1 METQSTQHGLMQIF
15 SALGVAADTKLSST
29 GDLETQGFS
38 SLLSGLL
45 PGDSGQPL
53 PLEDEG
59 LPHLGQVLPLEL
71 LTPNSLG
78 VSSAAANLGVLNPEV
93 SNDVGFSPDASNA
106 GAFNTGASLL
116 LSPAAETENIP
127 EVSAVNDQ
135 SSNLL
140 EQQGFYAQS
149 LVSSLIDQK
158 IVSSNGNALTA
169 TGVATESS
177 KTAPAMS
184 PYLNQGTATGMLSA
198 SELEAEAKI
207 NDRFLGSEST
217 SPLGSPKKSTLEL
230 MATPQTPVTLNS
242 PSAPEAS
249 INFALALNEDPTSQ
263 SLDELID
270 GEVLE
275 KGEFEAKSNSLE
287 RKQDDQT
294 LKLTKGQQAWGDAL
308 TERITMNAAKDIK
321 QVTIHLDPP
330 ELGSLEL
337 KLHIKDDQQTQVHV
351 QVQNHQVKE
360 ALESSAHRLRDML
373 AGQGLELSEFD
384 VQADSGRG
392 DQSYDSEQRQGEGQA
407 QDSDASQNAGNE
419 ISVEIAKPKNNNIL
433 DTFV

>member
-15 SALGVAADTKLSST
+15 SAGVAADPKLS
-29 GDLETQGFS
+29 GIEGLGEQGFS
-38 SLLSGLL
+38 SVLSGLL
-45 PGDSGQPL
+45 PDKAGQPM

-59 LPHLGQVLPLEL
+59 LPHLGQALPLEAL
-71 LTPNSLG
+71 ASNSLLINTS
-78 VSSAAANLGVLNPEV
+78 VSNTDVLNT
-93 SNDVGFSPDASNA
+93 DASNSD
-106 GAFNTGASLL
+106 TSLL
-116 LSPAAETENIP
+116 LNPIAEGESVTEASTENETP
-127 EVSAVNDQ
+127 
-135 SSNLL
+135 SNLL
-140 EQQGFYAQS
+140 EQQGFYEQS

-158 IVSSNGNALTA
+158 TVSSQANTLNAA
-169 TGVATESS
+169 AVATESS
-177 KTAPAMS
+177 KS
-184 PYLNQGTATGMLSA
+184 PSVMTQHLNQNTTFAIMTA
-198 SELEAEAKI
+198 SELEDEGELSE
-207 NDRFLGSEST
+207 RFLGSEST
-217 SPLGSPKKSTLEL
+217 STSATSKKSTLEL
-230 MATPQTPVTLNS
+230 MTTPQAPVALKTLT
-242 PSAPEAS
+242 SAEANIS
-249 INFALALNEDPTSQ
+249 LALALNEDPTSQ

-270 GEVLE
+270 GEMIE
-275 KGEFEAKSNSLE
+275 KGELEAKSNSLE

-294 LKLTKGQQAWGDAL
+294 LKLSKGQQAWGDAL

-384 VQADSGRG
+384 VQADTGRG
-392 DQSYDSEQRQGEGQA
+392 DQSA
-407 QDSDASQNAGNE
+407 FDSDSQQGKEQSPDSDTFQQEGEE
-419 ISVEIAKPKNNNIL
+419 ISVDIAKAKNNNIL

>member
-15 SALGVAADTKLSST
+15 SAGVAADPKLS
-29 GDLETQGFS
+29 GIEGLGEQGFS
-38 SLLSGLL
+38 SVLSGLL
-45 PGDSGQPL
+45 PDKAGQPM

-59 LPHLGQVLPLEL
+59 LPHLGQALPLEAL
-71 LTPNSLG
+71 ASNSLLINTS
-78 VSSAAANLGVLNPEV
+78 VSNTDVLNTDV
-93 SNDVGFSPDASNA
+93 SNSD
-106 GAFNTGASLL
+106 TSLL
-116 LSPAAETENIP
+116 LNPIAEGESVTEASTGNETP
-127 EVSAVNDQ
+127 
-135 SSNLL
+135 SNLL

-158 IVSSNGNALTA
+158 TVSSQANTLSAVA
-169 TGVATESS
+169 VATESS
-177 KTAPAMS
+177 KS
-184 PYLNQGTATGMLSA
+184 PSVMAQHLNQNTTPDIMTASDLEDEG
-198 SELEAEAKI
+198 ELNE
-207 NDRFLGSEST
+207 RFLGSEST
-217 SPLGSPKKSTLEL
+217 STSATSKKSTLEL
-230 MATPQTPVTLNS
+230 MTTPQAPVALKTLT
-242 PSAPEAS
+242 SAEAN
-249 INFALALNEDPTSQ
+249 INLALALNEDPTSQ

-270 GEVLE
+270 GEMIE
-275 KGEFEAKSNSLE
+275 KGELEAKSNSLE

-294 LKLTKGQQAWGDAL
+294 LKLSKGQQAWGDAL

-384 VQADSGRG
+384 VQADTGRG
-392 DQSYDSEQRQGEGQA
+392 DQSA
-407 QDSDASQNAGNE
+407 FDSDSQQGKEQSPDSDTFQQEGEE
-419 ISVEIAKPKNNNIL
+419 ISVDIAKAKNNNIL

>member
-15 SALGVAADTKLSST
+15 SAGVAADPKLS
-29 GDLETQGFS
+29 GIEGLGEQGFS
-38 SLLSGLL
+38 SVLSGLL
-45 PGDSGQPL
+45 PDKAGQPM

-59 LPHLGQVLPLEL
+59 LPHLGQALPLEAL
-71 LTPNSLG
+71 ASNSLLINTS
-78 VSSAAANLGVLNPEV
+78 VSNTDVLNT
-93 SNDVGFSPDASNA
+93 DASNSD
-106 GAFNTGASLL
+106 TSLL
-116 LSPAAETENIP
+116 LNPIAEGESVTEASTENETP
-127 EVSAVNDQ
+127 
-135 SSNLL
+135 SNLL

-158 IVSSNGNALTA
+158 TVSSQANTLSAVA
-169 TGVATESS
+169 VATESS
-177 KTAPAMS
+177 KSLSVMAQH
-184 PYLNQGTATGMLSA
+184 LNQNTTPDIMTASDLEDEG
-198 SELEAEAKI
+198 ELNE
-207 NDRFLGSEST
+207 RFLGSEST
-217 SPLGSPKKSTLEL
+217 STSATSKKSTLEL
-230 MATPQTPVTLNS
+230 MTTPQAPVALKTLT
-242 PSAPEAS
+242 SAEAN
-249 INFALALNEDPTSQ
+249 INLALALNEDPTSQ

-270 GEVLE
+270 GEMIE
-275 KGEFEAKSNSLE
+275 KGELEAKSNSLE

-294 LKLTKGQQAWGDAL
+294 LKLSKGQQAWGDAL

-384 VQADSGRG
+384 VQADTGRG
-392 DQSYDSEQRQGEGQA
+392 DQSA
-407 QDSDASQNAGNE
+407 FDSDSQQGKEQSPDSDTFQQEGEE
-419 ISVEIAKPKNNNIL
+419 ISVDIAKAKNNNIL

>member
-15 SALGVAADTKLSST
+15 SAGVAADPKLS
-29 GDLETQGFS
+29 GIEGLGEQGFS
-38 SLLSGLL
+38 SVLSGLL
-45 PGDSGQPL
+45 PDKAGQPM

-59 LPHLGQVLPLEL
+59 LPHLGQALPLEAL
-71 LTPNSLG
+71 ASNSLLINTS
-78 VSSAAANLGVLNPEV
+78 VSNTDVLNT
-93 SNDVGFSPDASNA
+93 DASNSD
-106 GAFNTGASLL
+106 TSLL
-116 LSPAAETENIP
+116 LNPIAEGESVTEASTENETP
-127 EVSAVNDQ
+127 
-135 SSNLL
+135 SNLL

-158 IVSSNGNALTA
+158 TVSSQANTLSAVA
-169 TGVATESS
+169 VATESS
-177 KTAPAMS
+177 KSLSVMAQH
-184 PYLNQGTATGMLSA
+184 LNQNTTPDIMTASDLEDEG
-198 SELEAEAKI
+198 ELNE
-207 NDRFLGSEST
+207 RFLGSEST
-217 SPLGSPKKSTLEL
+217 STSATSKKSTLEL
-230 MATPQTPVTLNS
+230 MTTPQAPVALKTLT
-242 PSAPEAS
+242 SAEANIS
-249 INFALALNEDPTSQ
+249 LALALNEDPTSQ

-270 GEVLE
+270 GEMIE
-275 KGEFEAKSNSLE
+275 KGELEAKSNSLE

-294 LKLTKGQQAWGDAL
+294 LKLSKGQQAWGDAL

-384 VQADSGRG
+384 VQADTGRG
-392 DQSYDSEQRQGEGQA
+392 DQSA
-407 QDSDASQNAGNE
+407 FDSDSQQGKEQSPDSDTFQQEGEE
-419 ISVEIAKPKNNNIL
+419 ISVDIAKAKNNNIL

>member
-15 SALGVAADTKLSST
+15 SAGVAADPKLS
-29 GDLETQGFS
+29 GIEGLGEQGFS
-38 SLLSGLL
+38 SVLSGLL
-45 PGDSGQPL
+45 PDKAGQPM

-59 LPHLGQVLPLEL
+59 LPHLGQALPLEAL
-71 LTPNSLG
+71 ASNSLLINTS
-78 VSSAAANLGVLNPEV
+78 VSNTDVLNTDV
-93 SNDVGFSPDASNA
+93 SNSD
-106 GAFNTGASLL
+106 TSLL
-116 LSPAAETENIP
+116 LNPIAEGESVTEASTENETP
-127 EVSAVNDQ
+127 
-135 SSNLL
+135 SNLL

-158 IVSSNGNALTA
+158 TVSSQANTLSAVA
-169 TGVATESS
+169 VATESS
-177 KTAPAMS
+177 KSLSVMAQH
-184 PYLNQGTATGMLSA
+184 LNQNTTPDIMTASDLEDEG
-198 SELEAEAKI
+198 ELNE
-207 NDRFLGSEST
+207 RFLGSEST
-217 SPLGSPKKSTLEL
+217 STSATSKKSTLEL
-230 MATPQTPVTLNS
+230 MTTPQAPVALKTLT
-242 PSAPEAS
+242 SAEAN
-249 INFALALNEDPTSQ
+249 INLALALNEDPTSQ

-270 GEVLE
+270 GEMIE
-275 KGEFEAKSNSLE
+275 KGELEAKSNSLE

-294 LKLTKGQQAWGDAL
+294 LKLSKGQQAWGDAL

-384 VQADSGRG
+384 VQADTGRG
-392 DQSYDSEQRQGEGQA
+392 DQSA
-407 QDSDASQNAGNE
+407 FDSDSQQGKEQSPDSDTFQQEGEE
-419 ISVEIAKPKNNNIL
+419 ISVDIAKAKNNNIL

>member
-1 METQSTQHGLMQIF
+1 M
-15 SALGVAADTKLSST
+15 
-29 GDLETQGFS
+29 
-38 SLLSGLL
+38 
-45 PGDSGQPL
+45 
-53 PLEDEG
+53 
-59 LPHLGQVLPLEL
+59 
-71 LTPNSLG
+71 G

>member
-15 SALGVAADTKLSST
+15 SAGVAADPKLS
-29 GDLETQGFS
+29 GIEGLGEQGFS
-38 SLLSGLL
+38 SVLSGLL
-45 PGDSGQPL
+45 PDKAGQPM

-59 LPHLGQVLPLEL
+59 LPHLGQALPLEAL
-71 LTPNSLG
+71 ASNSLLINTS
-78 VSSAAANLGVLNPEV
+78 VSNTDVLNT
-93 SNDVGFSPDASNA
+93 DASNSD
-106 GAFNTGASLL
+106 TSLL
-116 LSPAAETENIP
+116 LNPIAEGESVTEASTENETP
-127 EVSAVNDQ
+127 
-135 SSNLL
+135 SNLL

-158 IVSSNGNALTA
+158 TVSSQANTLNAA
-169 TGVATESS
+169 AVATESS
-177 KTAPAMS
+177 KS
-184 PYLNQGTATGMLSA
+184 PSVMTQHLNQNTTFAIMTA
-198 SELEAEAKI
+198 SELEDEGELSE
-207 NDRFLGSEST
+207 RFLGSEST
-217 SPLGSPKKSTLEL
+217 STSATSKKSTLEL
-230 MATPQTPVTLNS
+230 MTTPQAPVALKTLT
-242 PSAPEAS
+242 SAEAN
-249 INFALALNEDPTSQ
+249 INLALSLNEDPTSQ

-270 GEVLE
+270 GEMIE
-275 KGEFEAKSNSLE
+275 KGELEAKSNSLE

-294 LKLTKGQQAWGDAL
+294 LKLSKGQQAWGDAL

-384 VQADSGRG
+384 VQADTGRG
-392 DQSYDSEQRQGEGQA
+392 DQSA
-407 QDSDASQNAGNE
+407 FDSDSQQGKEQSPDSDTFQQEGEE
-419 ISVEIAKPKNNNIL
+419 ISVDIAKAKNNNIL

>member
-1 METQSTQHGLMQIF
+1 MGAPMETQSTQHGLMQLF
-15 SALGVAADTKLSST
+15 SAGVAADPKVSGIEGL
-29 GDLETQGFS
+29 GEQGFS
-38 SLLSGLL
+38 SVLSGLL
-45 PGDSGQPL
+45 PDKAGQPM

-59 LPHLGQVLPLEL
+59 LPHLGQALPLEA
-71 LTPNSLG
+71 LTSNSLLINTS
-78 VSSAAANLGVLNPEV
+78 VSNTDVLNT
-93 SNDVGFSPDASNA
+93 DVL
-106 GAFNTGASLL
+106 NTDESISDTSLL
-116 LSPAAETENIP
+116 LNPIAEGESVT
-127 EVSAVNDQ
+127 EVSAENE
-135 SSNLL
+135 SPSNLL

-158 IVSSNGNALTA
+158 TVTSQANTLNATA
-169 TGVATESS
+169 VATESS
-177 KTAPAMS
+177 KSPSVMS
-184 PYLNQGTATGMLSA
+184 QHLNQNTTSAIMTASQLEEE
-198 SELEAEAKI
+198 SEVTE
-207 NDRFLGSEST
+207 RFLGSETT
-217 SPLGSPKKSTLEL
+217 SASATPKKSTIEL
-230 MATPQTPVTLNS
+230 MTTPQAPVVLTT
-242 PSAPEAS
+242 SAPAEAN
-249 INFALALNEDPTSQ
+249 INLALALNEGPTSQ

-270 GEVLE
+270 SEVIE
-275 KGEFEAKSNSLE
+275 KGELEAKSNSLE

-294 LKLTKGQQAWGDAL
+294 LKLSKGQQAWGDAL

-384 VQADSGRG
+384 VQADAGRG
-392 DQSYDSEQRQGEGQA
+392 DQSA
-407 QDSDASQNAGNE
+407 FDSDSQQGKEPSPDSDTFQQEGEE
-419 ISVEIAKPKNNNIL
+419 ISVDIAKAKNNNIL

>member
-15 SALGVAADTKLSST
+15 SALGVAADTKLSAT
-29 GDLETQGFS
+29 GELAEQGFS

-45 PGDSGQPL
+45 PSDTGQPL

-59 LPHLGQVLPLEL
+59 LPHLGQALPLEL
-71 LTPNSLG
+71 LGSDSLAVNSG
-78 VSSAAANLGVLNPEV
+78 
-93 SNDVGFSPDASNA
+93 ASNS
-106 GAFNTGASLL
+106 GASLL
-116 LSPAAETENIP
+116 LDPATESKNIP
-127 EVSAVNDQ
+127 EVSAEDEK
-135 SSNLL
+135 STNLL

-158 IVSSNGNALTA
+158 TVSTYGNGLSASSIA
-169 TGVATESS
+169 AESS
-177 KTAPAMS
+177 TAAPLMS
-184 PYLNQGTATGMLSA
+184 AYLNQGMPPATLSA
-198 SELEAEAKI
+198 SELEAESDI
-207 NDRFLGSEST
+207 NERFLGSEST
-217 SPLGSPKKSTLEL
+217 SPLASPKKSTLEL
-230 MATPQTPVTLNS
+230 MATPQTPVVLNS
-242 PSAPEAS
+242 PPATEAN
-249 INFALALNEDPTSQ
+249 IHLALALNEDPTSQ

-275 KGEFEAKSNSLE
+275 KGELDAKLNSLE

-294 LKLTKGQQAWGDAL
+294 LKLSKGQQAWGDAL

-392 DQSYDSEQRQGEGQA
+392 DQFLSDSEQRQGEGQS
-407 QDSDASQNAGNE
+407 QDSDASQNEGEE
-419 ISVEIAKPKNNNIL
+419 ISVEIAKAKNNNLL

>member
-15 SALGVAADTKLSST
+15 SAGVAADPKLS
-29 GDLETQGFS
+29 GIEGLGEQGFS
-38 SLLSGLL
+38 SVLSGLL
-45 PGDSGQPL
+45 PDKAGQPM

-59 LPHLGQVLPLEL
+59 LPHLGQALPLEAL
-71 LTPNSLG
+71 ASNSLLINTS
-78 VSSAAANLGVLNPEV
+78 VSNTDVLNT
-93 SNDVGFSPDASNA
+93 DASNSD
-106 GAFNTGASLL
+106 TSLL
-116 LSPAAETENIP
+116 LNPIAEGESVTEASTENETP
-127 EVSAVNDQ
+127 
-135 SSNLL
+135 SNLL
-140 EQQGFYAQS
+140 EQQGFYEQS

-158 IVSSNGNALTA
+158 TVSSQANTLNAA
-169 TGVATESS
+169 AVATESS
-177 KTAPAMS
+177 KS
-184 PYLNQGTATGMLSA
+184 PSVMTQHLNQNTTFAIMTA
-198 SELEAEAKI
+198 SELEDEGELSE
-207 NDRFLGSEST
+207 RFLGSEST
-217 SPLGSPKKSTLEL
+217 STSATSKKSTLEL
-230 MATPQTPVTLNS
+230 MTTPQAPVALKTLT
-242 PSAPEAS
+242 SAEAN
-249 INFALALNEDPTSQ
+249 INLALSLNEDPTSQ

-270 GEVLE
+270 GEMIE
-275 KGEFEAKSNSLE
+275 KGELEAKSNSLE

-294 LKLTKGQQAWGDAL
+294 LKLSKGQQAWGDAL

-384 VQADSGRG
+384 VQADTGRG
-392 DQSYDSEQRQGEGQA
+392 DQSA
-407 QDSDASQNAGNE
+407 FDSDSQQGKEQSPDSDTFQQEGEE
-419 ISVEIAKPKNNNIL
+419 ISVDIAKAKNNNIL

>member
-1 METQSTQHGLMQIF
+1 MGAPMETQSTQHGLMQIF
-15 SALGVAADTKLSST
+15 SAGVAADPKLS
-29 GDLETQGFS
+29 GIEGLGEQGFS
-38 SLLSGLL
+38 SVLSGLL
-45 PGDSGQPL
+45 PDKAGQPM

-59 LPHLGQVLPLEL
+59 LPHLGQALPLEAL
-71 LTPNSLG
+71 ASNSLLINT
-78 VSSAAANLGVLNPEV
+78 SV
-93 SNDVGFSPDASNA
+93 SNSD
-106 GAFNTGASLL
+106 TSLL
-116 LSPAAETENIP
+116 LNPIAEGESVTEASTENETP
-127 EVSAVNDQ
+127 
-135 SSNLL
+135 SNLL

-158 IVSSNGNALTA
+158 TVSSQANTLNAA
-169 TGVATESS
+169 AVATESS
-177 KTAPAMS
+177 KS
-184 PYLNQGTATGMLSA
+184 PSVMTQHLNQNTTFAIMTA
-198 SELEAEAKI
+198 SELEDEGELSE
-207 NDRFLGSEST
+207 RFLGSEST
-217 SPLGSPKKSTLEL
+217 STSATSKKSTLEL
-230 MATPQTPVTLNS
+230 MTTPQAPVALKTLT
-242 PSAPEAS
+242 SAEANIS
-249 INFALALNEDPTSQ
+249 LALALNEDPTSQ

-270 GEVLE
+270 GEMIE
-275 KGEFEAKSNSLE
+275 KGELEAKSNSLE

-294 LKLTKGQQAWGDAL
+294 LKLSKGQQAWGDAL

-384 VQADSGRG
+384 VQADTGRG
-392 DQSYDSEQRQGEGQA
+392 DQSA
-407 QDSDASQNAGNE
+407 FDSDSQQGKEQSPDSDTFQQEGEE
-419 ISVEIAKPKNNNIL
+419 ISVDIAKAKNNNIL

>member
-15 SALGVAADTKLSST
+15 SAGAAADPKLS
-29 GDLETQGFS
+29 GIEGLGEHGFS
-38 SLLSGLL
+38 SVLSGLL
-45 PGDSGQPL
+45 PGKAGPSM

-59 LPHLGQVLPLEL
+59 LPHLGQALPLEAL
-71 LTPNSLG
+71 ASNS
-78 VSSAAANLGVLNPEV
+78 
-93 SNDVGFSPDASNA
+93 DASNTELS
-106 GAFNTGASLL
+106 NKGASLL
-116 LSPAAETENIP
+116 LTPVVEGERATEASTEN
-127 EVSAVNDQ
+127 EL

-149 LVSSLIDQK
+149 LVSSVIDQK
-158 IVSSNGNALTA
+158 TVSSQANTLNAA
-169 TGVATESS
+169 AVATESS
-177 KTAPAMS
+177 KSPSVMPQHLNPNTTSAMM
-184 PYLNQGTATGMLSA
+184 TA
-198 SELEAEAKI
+198 SELEGEGEL
-207 NDRFLGSEST
+207 NERFLGSEPT
-217 SPLGSPKKSTLEL
+217 SALATSKKSTLEL
-230 MATPQTPVTLNS
+230 MTTPQAPVGLKTLTP
-242 PSAPEAS
+242 AEAN
-249 INFALALNEDPTSQ
+249 INLALALNEDPTSQ
-263 SLDELID
+263 TLDELID

-275 KGEFEAKSNSLE
+275 KGELEAKSNLLE

-294 LKLTKGQQAWGDAL
+294 LKLSKGQQAWGDAL

-384 VQADSGRG
+384 VQADAGRG
-392 DQSYDSEQRQGEGQA
+392 DQSA
-407 QDSDASQNAGNE
+407 FDSDSQQGKEQSPDSDTFQQEGEE
-419 ISVEIAKPKNNNIL
+419 ISVDIAKAKNNNIL

>member
-15 SALGVAADTKLSST
+15 SAGVAADPKLS
-29 GDLETQGFS
+29 GIEGLGEQGFS
-38 SLLSGLL
+38 SVLSGLL
-45 PGDSGQPL
+45 PDKAGQPM

-59 LPHLGQVLPLEL
+59 LPHLGQALPLEAL
-71 LTPNSLG
+71 ASNSLLINTS
-78 VSSAAANLGVLNPEV
+78 VSNTDVLNT
-93 SNDVGFSPDASNA
+93 DASNSD
-106 GAFNTGASLL
+106 TSLL
-116 LSPAAETENIP
+116 LNPIAEGESVTEASTENETP
-127 EVSAVNDQ
+127 
-135 SSNLL
+135 SNLL

-158 IVSSNGNALTA
+158 TVSSQANTLSAVA
-169 TGVATESS
+169 VATESS
-177 KTAPAMS
+177 KSLSVMAQH
-184 PYLNQGTATGMLSA
+184 LNQNTTPDIMTASDLEDEG
-198 SELEAEAKI
+198 ELNE
-207 NDRFLGSEST
+207 RFLGSEST
-217 SPLGSPKKSTLEL
+217 STSATSKKSTLEL
-230 MATPQTPVTLNS
+230 MTTPQAPVALKTLT
-242 PSAPEAS
+242 SAEAN
-249 INFALALNEDPTSQ
+249 INLALALNEDPTSQ

-270 GEVLE
+270 GEMIE
-275 KGEFEAKSNSLE
+275 KGELEAKSNSLE

-294 LKLTKGQQAWGDAL
+294 LKLSKGQQAWGDAL

-384 VQADSGRG
+384 VQADTGRG
-392 DQSYDSEQRQGEGQA
+392 DQSA
-407 QDSDASQNAGNE
+407 FDSDSQQGQEQSPDSDTFQQEGEE
-419 ISVEIAKPKNNNIL
+419 ISVDIAKAKNNNIL

>member
-1 METQSTQHGLMQIF
+1 METQSTQDGLMQIF
-15 SALGVAADTKLSST
+15 SAGVAADPKLS
-29 GDLETQGFS
+29 GIEGLGEQGFS
-38 SLLSGLL
+38 SVLSGLL
-45 PGDSGQPL
+45 PDKAGQPM

-59 LPHLGQVLPLEL
+59 LPHLGQALPLEAL
-71 LTPNSLG
+71 ASNSLLINTS
-78 VSSAAANLGVLNPEV
+78 VSNTDVLNT
-93 SNDVGFSPDASNA
+93 DASNSD
-106 GAFNTGASLL
+106 TSLL
-116 LSPAAETENIP
+116 LNPIAEGESVTEASTENETP
-127 EVSAVNDQ
+127 
-135 SSNLL
+135 SNLL

-158 IVSSNGNALTA
+158 TVSSQANTLNAA
-169 TGVATESS
+169 AVATESS
-177 KTAPAMS
+177 KS
-184 PYLNQGTATGMLSA
+184 PSVMTQHLNQNTTFAIMTA
-198 SELEAEAKI
+198 SELEDEGELSE
-207 NDRFLGSEST
+207 RFLGSEST
-217 SPLGSPKKSTLEL
+217 STSATSKKSTLEL
-230 MATPQTPVTLNS
+230 MTTPQAPVALKTLT
-242 PSAPEAS
+242 SAEAN
-249 INFALALNEDPTSQ
+249 INLALSLNEDPTSQ

-270 GEVLE
+270 GEMIE
-275 KGEFEAKSNSLE
+275 KGELEAKSNSLE

-294 LKLTKGQQAWGDAL
+294 LKLSKGQQAWGDAL

-384 VQADSGRG
+384 VQADTGRG
-392 DQSYDSEQRQGEGQA
+392 DQSA
-407 QDSDASQNAGNE
+407 FDSDSQQGKEQSPDSDTFQQEGEE
-419 ISVEIAKPKNNNIL
+419 ISVDIAKAKNNNIL

>member
-15 SALGVAADTKLSST
+15 SAPGVAADTKLSST
-29 GDLETQGFS
+29 GDLEEQGFS
-38 SLLSGLL
+38 SLLSDLL
-45 PGDSGQPL
+45 PSDSGQPP
-53 PLEDEG
+53 PLEDES

-71 LTPNSLG
+71 LTSNSMEIN
-78 VSSAAANLGVLNPEV
+78 SAAANLGVLNPEV
-93 SNDVGFSPDASNA
+93 SNA

-127 EVSAVNDQ
+127 EVSAGNDQ

-158 IVSSNGNALTA
+158 TVSSNGNALTA
-169 TGVATESS
+169 TGIAAESS

-184 PYLNQGTATGMLSA
+184 PYLNQGMATGMLSA
-198 SELEAEAKI
+198 SELEAEADI

-242 PSAPEAS
+242 PSVSEAS

-392 DQSYDSEQRQGEGQA
+392 DQSLYDSEQRQGEGQA
-407 QDSDASQNAGNE
+407 QDSDASQNAGDE
-419 ISVEIAKPKNNNIL
+419 ISVEIAKPKNNNLL